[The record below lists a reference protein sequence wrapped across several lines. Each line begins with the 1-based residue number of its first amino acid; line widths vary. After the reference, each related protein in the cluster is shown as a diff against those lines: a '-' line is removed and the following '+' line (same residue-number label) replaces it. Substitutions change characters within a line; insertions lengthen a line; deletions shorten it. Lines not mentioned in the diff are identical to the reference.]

1 MQSIG
6 ERLEE
11 ARKRKG
17 ISLREAAEAT
27 KIRSDFLGFIEQNK
41 MDFDLPEIYKRGF
54 LKNYARYLKL
64 DVDKIMTD
72 YNAQQLSNSRLGK
85 KGGTEWFGQMEV
97 KKSEENE
104 AAGQGESEHSEHSQH
119 SEHSERSGESA
130 RFGRIAPKKPA
141 HNHGAR
147 NHEAEGSEAD
157 EADKTFYMKIGLIFV
172 GTLALVFVVFGLIWA
187 ILGSGDSEGT
197 EGTDGGPDLR
207 EPAGM
212 AEAAEPT
219 PPSESDNQITLYA
232 NNADVYVTVTQ
243 RNDGKRIYNGSVTVG
258 EPLTLEKEGPVE
270 IMFTRGENL
279 LIETKGE
286 RFRPSE
292 SGIAKTVIP

>member
-27 KIRSDFLGFIEQNK
+27 KIRSDFLGHIEQNK

-85 KGGTEWFGQMEV
+85 KGGSEWFGQMEI
-97 KKSEENE
+97 KKSEGE
-104 AAGQGESEHSEHSQH
+104 ADAERI
-119 SEHSERSGESA
+119 ERSEPEEPA
-130 RFGRIAPKKPA
+130 PYGRIAAKPPRRES
-141 HNHGAR
+141 GETKDTDR
-147 NHEAEGSEAD
+147 QDDE

-187 ILGSGDSEGT
+187 ILGSGDPAED
-197 EGTDGGPDLR
+197 EGGPDLR
-207 EPAGM
+207 EPTEITGP
-212 AEAAEPT
+212 AEPA
-219 PPSESDNQITLYA
+219 PSAPAASDDQITLYA

-243 RNDGKRIYNGSVTVG
+243 LNDRERIYNGSVTVG
-258 EPLTLEKEGPVE
+258 NPLQLEKEGPVE
-270 IMFTRGENL
+270 VMFTRGENL
-279 LIETKGE
+279 EIEVNGE

-292 SGIAKTVIP
+292 SGIAKTTIP